1 MDKNRKKQYLL
12 LLFTAIL
19 LTAAAVIFI
28 LRDYMSRV
36 DNRIYLTS
44 TTNLREVYSQVN
56 NKLSQIVNEQWDL
69 LAMSEDYIDSN
80 ADTPEAIVSFV
91 DDWKLSW
98 KFTDF
103 YFINTAGEW
112 CTPDGAAGTMSF
124 GSAWGKLISKQ
135 EKVIVDADTQNQESF
150 MLFAIPVDTGTYNG
164 FSYDAL
170 AVSYSSDALN
180 AALGVSAFRGQATCY
195 ITDLSGNIIF
205 SDSPTKPIGKNLL
218 NYLADAE
225 FSHATYQKVQADWA
239 ANTFGQC
246 SYLLNGEKYY
256 LVYQPTD
263 FSDWLLVS
271 MIPADIIDSD
281 MLIVQKTTTLMV
293 GFTCVVI
300 LALAVIFMF
309 MSYQQTIS
317 QKNQE
322 LFWRDIMSDIMLQN
336 LDNVYIMIEVNQK
349 QTVYVSPNVERVFG
363 ISHTSAHPLF
373 AIQELELSP
382 ETLDFPIEDLMQMPN
397 GGSRV
402 MECQIRTPGASAPS
416 LFQKSVFHILDGQNN
431 LLIFEFS
438 NRTHEQEIRADIEAA
453 LQAANTANQI
463 KSAFLSNMSH
473 DIRTPMNAIMGISS
487 LLLHAAHNPAKT
499 EEYARKIQSS
509 SQYMLGI
516 INDILDMSKIESG
529 QTHLHPEPLNLSEQ
543 IEQIEML
550 IRPQAVQKKQTFSI
564 YKDEIL
570 HEHIEGDPTKLRQIL
585 VNILS
590 NAVKY
595 TPEGGSIDFHIRE
608 LPRTLHSYARYQ
620 FTIKDNGIGIEA
632 DFLEHIYEPFVRA
645 EDSVTN
651 KVSGTG
657 LGMAIT
663 KSLVDMMGGAIQIDS
678 TPGKGTCFDVFLEFR
693 INEETMAGSKPSAPD
708 SADASARLAGMKLL
722 CAEDNALNAEILK
735 SILELWHV
743 SCDIYPNGKE
753 LCDAF
758 ASARPGDYDLI
769 LMDIQMPVMNG
780 YEATR
785 TIRNSSN
792 PLGQTIPIIAMTANA
807 FADDVQQSLDAGM
820 NAHLSKPIDIDKLYQ
835 TLQTMFG

>member
-56 NKLSQIVNEQWDL
+56 DKFSQIVNEQWDL
-69 LAMSEDYIDSN
+69 LAMSEAYIDSN
-80 ADTPEAIVSFV
+80 ADAPEAILSFV
-91 DDWKLSW
+91 DDWKLSR

-112 CTPDGAAGTMSF
+112 CTPDGSTGTMSF
-124 GSAWGKLISKQ
+124 GSAWGKLVSKQ
-135 EKVIVDADTQNQESF
+135 EKVIVDADTQNQEPF

-170 AVSYSSDALN
+170 AVSYNSDALN
-180 AALGVSAFRGQATCY
+180 AALGASAFHGQATCY
-195 ITDLSGNIIF
+195 VTDLSGNIIF

-218 NYLADAE
+218 NYLSDAE
-225 FSHATYQKVQADWA
+225 FSHATYQKVQEDWA

-336 LDNVYIMIEVNQK
+336 LDNVYIMIDVSQR

-373 AIQELELSP
+373 AIQDLELSP
-382 ETLDFPIEDLMQMPN
+382 ETPDLPIEELMQMPN
-397 GGSRV
+397 GGSRI

-487 LLLHAAHNPAKT
+487 LLLHAAHDPAKT

-608 LPRTLHSYARYQ
+608 LPRMLHSYARYQ

-693 INEETMAGSKPSAPD
+693 INEDTMAGSKPDAPD

-780 YEATR
+780 YEAAR
-785 TIRNSSN
+785 AIRSSSN

-835 TLQTMFG
+835 TLQALFG

>member
-1 MDKNRKKQYLL
+1 
-12 LLFTAIL
+12 
-19 LTAAAVIFI
+19 
-28 LRDYMSRV
+28 
-36 DNRIYLTS
+36 
-44 TTNLREVYSQVN
+44 
-56 NKLSQIVNEQWDL
+56 
-69 LAMSEDYIDSN
+69 
-80 ADTPEAIVSFV
+80 
-91 DDWKLSW
+91 
-98 KFTDF
+98 
-103 YFINTAGEW
+103 
-112 CTPDGAAGTMSF
+112 
-124 GSAWGKLISKQ
+124 
-135 EKVIVDADTQNQESF
+135 
-150 MLFAIPVDTGTYNG
+150 
-164 FSYDAL
+164 
-170 AVSYSSDALN
+170 
-180 AALGVSAFRGQATCY
+180 
-195 ITDLSGNIIF
+195 
-205 SDSPTKPIGKNLL
+205 
-218 NYLADAE
+218 
-225 FSHATYQKVQADWA
+225 
-239 ANTFGQC
+239 
-246 SYLLNGEKYY
+246 
-256 LVYQPTD
+256 
-263 FSDWLLVS
+263 
-271 MIPADIIDSD
+271 
-281 MLIVQKTTTLMV
+281 
-293 GFTCVVI
+293 
-300 LALAVIFMF
+300 
-309 MSYQQTIS
+309 
-317 QKNQE
+317 
-322 LFWRDIMSDIMLQN
+322 
-336 LDNVYIMIEVNQK
+336 
-349 QTVYVSPNVERVFG
+349 
-363 ISHTSAHPLF
+363 
-373 AIQELELSP
+373 
-382 ETLDFPIEDLMQMPN
+382 
-397 GGSRV
+397 

-487 LLLHAAHNPAKT
+487 LLLHAAHDPAKT

-693 INEETMAGSKPSAPD
+693 INEETMAGSKPGAPD

-735 SILELWHV
+735 SILELWNV

-835 TLQTMFG
+835 TLQTVFG